1 MDIGSGVDIE
11 KVDKF
16 CYLGD
21 MLAAE
26 GGADAAVVTR
36 VRSGWFKFK
45 QLAPFL
51 LAKGTL
57 LTLKGRVYDSCVRSC
72 MLYGSET
79 RPIKVENEMTLDKNE
94 MKMIRLM
101 CGVRLFDKKTNV

>member
-1 MDIGSGVDIE
+1 M
-11 KVDKF
+11 DKF

-36 VRSGWFKFK
+36 VRHGWFRCK

-51 LAKGTL
+51 LAKGVL
-57 LTLKGRVYDSCVRSC
+57 LTVKGRVYDSCVRSY
-72 MLYGSET
+72 MLYKSET
-79 RPIKVENEMTLDKNE
+79 WPIKVENKMTLDRNE
-94 MKMIRLM
+94 N
-101 CGVRLFDKKTNV
+101 DKTNVWCQIVR